1 VIFQNPIAWLG
12 LAAIAVPIL
21 VHLLGRRRARRL
33 PFPTL
38 RFVPASPLPPVR
50 RDRLTDVALLVVRAA
65 IVGLAAVALVQ
76 PLWLTASRAREVGGT
91 SSRAI
96 VVDTSA
102 SMERRTPEG
111 ERAADRARREA
122 QALAAG
128 ATTRVIEAASPAE
141 ALPGALAWLAGQSGR
156 TEIVVVSDFQPGAI
170 ERADLD
176 RVPADTGVRLIAIPV
191 AAAAPALPA
200 AVSPLRVFVGAAEQR
215 RADAAMSAAR
225 QIDGDWKGRGDRPV
239 AIVFAGASERAALVA
254 SAQPVDRAWMFDAIA
269 AIGRDDTLNEASSR
283 EPRAASLEAPGELT
297 TVIRGADGQPVVLA
311 ARGQVD
317 GADRLLL
324 FVQTDAGSV
333 TSAALI
339 AAAGR
344 AATALPPAG
353 EVDPAVRTDAELRS
367 WERPPADGVRPA
379 TDPAGRS
386 DGRWIW
392 LAVLALLALEM
403 VMRRAPRAAL
413 IEEHRRVA

>member
-1 VIFQNPIAWLG
+1 
-12 LAAIAVPIL
+12 
-21 VHLLGRRRARRL
+21 
-33 PFPTL
+33 
-38 RFVPASPLPPVR
+38 
-50 RDRLTDVALLVVRAA
+50 
-65 IVGLAAVALVQ
+65 
-76 PLWLTASRAREVGGT
+76 
-91 SSRAI
+91 
-96 VVDTSA
+96 
-102 SMERRTPEG
+102 
-111 ERAADRARREA
+111 
-122 QALAAG
+122 
-128 ATTRVIEAASPAE
+128 
-141 ALPGALAWLAGQSGR
+141 
-156 TEIVVVSDFQPGAI
+156 
-170 ERADLD
+170 
-176 RVPADTGVRLIAIPV
+176 
-191 AAAAPALPA
+191 
-200 AVSPLRVFVGAAEQR
+200 
-215 RADAAMSAAR
+215 
-225 QIDGDWKGRGDRPV
+225 
-239 AIVFAGASERAALVA
+239 VA